1 MCFRSFTKLVVFAAM
16 SLDWALGNL
25 GKEGNYCSAT
35 LLTRLTV
42 GRVRSRSEAARP
54 RFGCGGLPKE
64 VLKGRGTLPNA
75 PLQIT
80 GRDADDRLC
89 AKYIY
94 I

>member
-1 MCFRSFTKLVVFAAM
+1 MCFRSFTKLVVFAAI

-64 VLKGRGTLPNA
+64 VLKGRGT

-89 AKYIY
+89 AKY
-94 I
+94 